1 MRPPLPKCALSQV
14 RRNMVCATFG
24 LHRTPNTTTGYS
36 MFVPTEERETAEIF
50 IDLAEDLGLSVVE
63 DDQLDTSDLVLL
75 DVGGGRVLVELK
87 RLQAPTPSQV
97 SRLAEVEERR
107 AQPDVLYVLVADRIP
122 EAVRAELRSH
132 GWGWLDLRG
141 HMHLAGHGIFVDADV
156 PRVKSR
162 AERAD
167 AFSGSAGLE
176 VACMLLLEPDMR
188 HGVRDLAR
196 KLDRSPSTVSEV
208 LGALRAQ
215 GLVTT
220 DGVAVLPS
228 LFWETSSAWQSR
240 EVPLMDL
247 PRPGGGAAN
256 TALRLGFD
264 DVEAQ
269 PGWALTGTLAAA
281 TYGAPV
287 AARSDHPPDFYV
299 PSSGI
304 LRRATRLLGFA
315 VDPEHRRAS
324 VRVAPVPAV
333 CEQRVDPVS
342 QQAKAWAFTNDPW
355 PLAKPLFVALD
366 LSRDL
371 GRGREI
377 LGGWQPPY
385 PWRRVW

>member
-1 MRPPLPKCALSQV
+1 
-14 RRNMVCATFG
+14 
-24 LHRTPNTTTGYS
+24 
-36 MFVPTEERETAEIF
+36 VPSEEQETAEIF
-50 IDLAEDLGLSVVE
+50 IDLAEELGLSVVE
-63 DDQLDTSDLVLL
+63 DGQLGASDLVLL
-75 DVGGGRVLVELK
+75 DVGGQSVLVDLK
-87 RLQAPTPSQV
+87 RLPTPTPAQV
-97 SRLAEVEERR
+97 SRLVAVEEPR
-107 AQPDVLYVLVADRIP
+107 AQPDVLHVLIADRIP

-141 HMHLAGHGIFVDADV
+141 HMHLAGHGVFVDADV

-196 KLDRSPSTVSEV
+196 KLARSPSTVSEV
-208 LGALRAQ
+208 LGTLRTQ
-215 GLVTT
+215 GLVTL
-220 DGVAVLPS
+220 DGVAVLPH
-228 LFWETSSAWQSR
+228 LFWETSGAWQPR
-240 EVPLMDL
+240 EVPLIDL
-247 PRPGGGAAN
+247 PRPGAGSVNA
-256 TALRLGFD
+256 ALRLGFD

-269 PGWALTGTLAAA
+269 SGWALTGTLAAA
-281 TYGAPV
+281 AYGAPV
-287 AARSDHPPDFYV
+287 AARSDHPPEFYV
-299 PSSGI
+299 PNSAT
-304 LRRATRLLGFA
+304 LRRATRLLGIA
-315 VDPEHRRAS
+315 VDAEHRRAS

-342 QQAKAWAFTNDPW
+342 QQAKAWAFTSDPW

-366 LSRDL
+366 LARDP

-377 LGGWQPPY
+377 LEGWQPPH